1 MPRDEANPTAT
12 QSAHSFEQVHETE
25 GNHYAEQN
33 VQQKGKYAI
42 NLGKGQRV
50 HIGDRIIYQT
60 DISAIRRIVREE
72 LLIHNKEYGE
82 PIKTG
87 LSALAELMQL
97 PTVQRAVTAF
107 RVDFQAAHQ
116 QIDVI
121 ADLKELHDQLH
132 TLDQCY
138 RSIARDKHLKTFTE
152 DSIALESLIGYHQ
165 ALEVVIVR
173 VWEIANR
180 RIISISKLT
189 WLEKLEQAH
198 QALQQAIDCLSVEHL
213 QKTIWLLE
221 RVLAIQPSRIN
232 TSLNAAAGALRL
244 PALITATA
252 TIWQQLKDSEVDLGK
267 LSQFKDGVEALAEL
281 DSRLT
286 ALIIAHDYLQ
296 EMDLDLRRIEANLD
310 LDLTELELSWSDL
323 RSKTEM
329 LFENQIDDW
338 AVSFKQDCQNLNSA
352 LLEKNPAKIRRCF
365 WSYQRQA
372 RHSFYKVDVT
382 LKRLC
387 DELRKVGEP
396 LTAILRILE

>member
-1 MPRDEANPTAT
+1 MPRDELNPTGIRAT
-12 QSAHSFEQVHETE
+12 HALEQVLASE
-25 GNHYAEQN
+25 NNDRAEQN
-33 VQQKGKYAI
+33 VQQQGKYAI
-42 NLGKGQRV
+42 NLGKGQEV
-50 HIGDRIIYQT
+50 HIGDRITYQT
-60 DISAIRRIVREE
+60 DINTIRRIVREE

-87 LSALAELMQL
+87 LNALAELMKL
-97 PTVQRAVTAF
+97 PKVQQAATAF
-107 RVDFQAAHQ
+107 RIDFQAAHQ

-138 RSIARDKHLKTFTE
+138 RSIARDKHLKTFIE

-165 ALEVVIVR
+165 ALQVVIASVR
-173 VWEIANR
+173 EIADRQIVNV
-180 RIISISKLT
+180 SKLS
-189 WLEKLEQAH
+189 WLEKLEQAYL
-198 QALQQAIDCLSVEHL
+198 ALQQAIDSSSIEQL

-252 TIWQQLKDSEVDLGK
+252 TIWQQFKDGEIDPGK
-267 LSQFKDGVEALAEL
+267 LSQFKSGVEAIAEL

-296 EMDLDLRRIEANLD
+296 EMDLDLRRIEAHLD

-323 RSKTEM
+323 KNKTEM
-329 LFENQIDDW
+329 LFENQTDDW
-338 AVSFKQDCQNLNSA
+338 AVSFKQDCQNLDVA
-352 LLEKNPAKIRRCF
+352 LSEDNPAKIRRCF

>member
-1 MPRDEANPTAT
+1 
-12 QSAHSFEQVHETE
+12 
-25 GNHYAEQN
+25 
-33 VQQKGKYAI
+33 
-42 NLGKGQRV
+42 
-50 HIGDRIIYQT
+50 
-60 DISAIRRIVREE
+60 
-72 LLIHNKEYGE
+72 
-82 PIKTG
+82 
-87 LSALAELMQL
+87 
-97 PTVQRAVTAF
+97 
-107 RVDFQAAHQ
+107 
-116 QIDVI
+116 
-121 ADLKELHDQLH
+121 
-132 TLDQCY
+132 
-138 RSIARDKHLKTFTE
+138 
-152 DSIALESLIGYHQ
+152 
-165 ALEVVIVR
+165 
-173 VWEIANR
+173 
-180 RIISISKLT
+180 
-189 WLEKLEQAH
+189 
-198 QALQQAIDCLSVEHL
+198 
-213 QKTIWLLE
+213 
-221 RVLAIQPSRIN
+221 
-232 TSLNAAAGALRL
+232 LNAAAGALRL

-252 TIWQQLKDSEVDLGK
+252 TIWQQLKDSEIDLGK

-352 LLEKNPAKIRRCF
+352 LLEKNPAKVRRCF